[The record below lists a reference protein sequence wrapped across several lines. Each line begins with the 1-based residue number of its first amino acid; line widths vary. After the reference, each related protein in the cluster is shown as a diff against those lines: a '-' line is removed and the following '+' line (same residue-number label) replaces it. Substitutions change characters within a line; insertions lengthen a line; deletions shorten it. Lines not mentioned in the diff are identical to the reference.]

1 MCSGNANP
9 VVRSFGQRCLGLY
22 SVQQD
27 AGCLHIGNHVHELQQ
42 CYAVECPPCLTLP
55 ISVQSKPTT
64 GILTQLRVY
73 ANGAKRH
80 RDWPFLASVRWRNA
94 SAIKNHCFASL
105 SLLFAD
111 SLSSGSS
118 LMCDCCRSDFVRSR
132 WLETSSMRTPEVT
145 GRLNS

>member
-9 VVRSFGQRCLGLY
+9 VVVSFRPRCLGLY

-42 CYAVECPPCLTLP
+42 CYAVECPLPKTLP

-73 ANGAKRH
+73 PMGLKGTVAGPSLH
-80 RDWPFLASVRWRNA
+80 RLD
-94 SAIKNHCFASL
+94 
-105 SLLFAD
+105 
-111 SLSSGSS
+111 GG
-118 LMCDCCRSDFVRSR
+118 
-132 WLETSSMRTPEVT
+132 MRVP
-145 GRLNS
+145 